1 MFLCA
6 IGTLE
11 FPDDSVPRFGGSVSV
26 AELGLPPSVAGWIQG
41 IRDHYLETGVQ
52 VGMKPAGGIRDAKLA
67 LHYLVLVA
75 ETLGSDWLDPHWF
88 RFGASSLA
96 NDLIRQLLRREDEL
110 CNAAKGHHHHF
121 VFGVNKGLDCGEE
134 KR

>member
-1 MFLCA
+1 M
-6 IGTLE
+6 LE
-11 FPDDSVPRFGGSVSV
+11 
-26 AELGLPPSVAGWIQG
+26 A

-96 NDLIRQLLRREDEL
+96 NDLIRQLLRRED
-110 CNAAKGHHHHF
+110 GHYQSPRRIS
-121 VFGVNKGLDCGEE
+121 VD
-134 KR
+134 